1 MRVLV
6 LDGHGAL
13 GRATATALAQM
24 GDTAVLAGRDPGR
37 YEQMLNLRGDLKDF
51 YHAASQAAVVVNAS
65 GREDPRLVARATSA
79 GAAFVE
85 LGGSPAYLS
94 ELADPAGTHP
104 KTPVL
109 TAARLVPVL
118 AGMLARDVAAQDQGR
133 DPVEIGVVLGAG
145 DPESAA
151 DIGSTY
157 ALLGR
162 YFTDPATGEEVLNFS
177 GRHTVT
183 LPDGTRRSLAR
194 VDFPD
199 QQMLTA
205 GLGRPVRTYLATSD
219 RFTTALL
226 QGLTRL
232 RGASRL
238 PSALHLPGNRTWH
251 VVARA
256 GQNVSQATAH
266 GQLPYA
272 AHIAALAVRR
282 APTAEPGLRRVHDLL
297 TLSDLGGL
305 EGLTIVRSRPG
316 VSRS

>member
-6 LDGHGAL
+6 LDGHGAV

-37 YEQMLNLRGDLKDF
+37 YGQMLNLRGDLKDLF
-51 YHAASQAAVVVNAS
+51 HAASQATVVVNAS

-85 LGGSPAYLS
+85 LGGSAAYLS
-94 ELADPAGTHP
+94 ELASTHH

-109 TAARLVPVL
+109 ADARLVPVL
-118 AGMLARDVAAQDQGR
+118 AGMLARDVAAHDQGP

-145 DPESAA
+145 DPQSAA
-151 DIGSTY
+151 DTGSTY
-157 ALLGR
+157 ALLGSH
-162 YFTDPATGEEVLNFS
+162 FTDPATGEEVRNFS

-183 LPDGTRRSLAR
+183 LPDGTRRRLTR

-205 GLGRPVRTYLATSD
+205 GLGRPVRTYFATSD

-226 QGLTRL
+226 RGLTRV

-238 PSALHLPGNRTWH
+238 PAALHLLGNRTWH
-251 VVARA
+251 VFARA
-256 GQNVSQATAH
+256 GRSVSHATAH
-266 GQLPYA
+266 SQLPYA

-282 APTAEPGLRRVHDLL
+282 APTAEPGLHRVHDLL
-297 TLSDLGGL
+297 TLPDLSEL

-316 VSRS
+316 GSPS